1 MHIGP
6 LVAVDSLLGYTD
18 FWCILC
24 SVQVS
29 TWHGRYL
36 KSSEVCRVVM
46 MAIRN
51 LGVWSVDVLN
61 DGLWKLSL
69 IDRSMRRKE
78 REACEDIPAG
88 VI

>member
-1 MHIGP
+1 MH
-6 LVAVDSLLGYTD
+6 SL
-18 FWCILC
+18 FSA
-24 SVQVS
+24 SVNMAWQ
-29 TWHGRYL
+29 YL
-36 KSSEVCRVVM
+36 KSSELCRVDM